1 MTPALPPILREL
13 ERNGQRCGGPVLLA
27 GFAMGYGLVTLS
39 SSLGQSSRFA
49 LELLVLVKLQLV
61 GPALVS
67 LLAMALLL
75 PHWLDRVESRGS
87 KAWHHCLPAAALA
100 GLMLML
106 MLFVAALIGGV
117 LASPRADLA
126 QEFNELLSGIQ
137 LSDLLRPLI
146 RSGAFLAV
154 LCGWSQWRGGN
165 ALQQKL
171 PMALIVSNLLVEGL
185 MLALLL
191 KLIWVFSIDPP
202 SLRSLAS

>member
-1 MTPALPPILREL
+1 MTLALPLILREL

-49 LELLVLVKLQLV
+49 LELLVLVKLQLL

-100 GLMLML
+100 GLVLML

-154 LCGWSQWRGGN
+154 LCGWSQWRGVN

-171 PMALIVSNLLVEGL
+171 PMALVVSNLLVEGL

>member
-1 MTPALPPILREL
+1 MTLALPPILREL

-49 LELLVLVKLQLV
+49 LELLVLVKLQLL

-87 KAWHHCLPAAALA
+87 KAWHHCLPASALA
-100 GLMLML
+100 GLVLML

>member
-1 MTPALPPILREL
+1 MKLAFPTILREL

>member
-1 MTPALPPILREL
+1 MGREL

-49 LELLVLVKLQLV
+49 LELLVLVKLQLL

-100 GLMLML
+100 GLVLML

-171 PMALIVSNLLVEGL
+171 PMALVVSNLLVEGL

>member
-1 MTPALPPILREL
+1 MTSALPPILREL

-49 LELLVLVKLQLV
+49 LELLVLVKLQLL

>member
-1 MTPALPPILREL
+1 MTLALPPILREL

-49 LELLVLVKLQLV
+49 LELLVLVKLQLL

-87 KAWHHCLPAAALA
+87 KAWHHCLPASALA
-100 GLMLML
+100 GLVL

-154 LCGWSQWRGGN
+154 LCGWSQWRGVN

-171 PMALIVSNLLVEGL
+171 PMALVVSNLLVEGL

>member
-1 MTPALPPILREL
+1 MTLALPPILREL
-13 ERNGQRCGGPVLLA
+13 ERNGQRCSGPVLLA

-49 LELLVLVKLQLV
+49 LELLVLVKLQLL

-100 GLMLML
+100 GLVLML

>member
-1 MTPALPPILREL
+1 MKLAVPTILREL
-13 ERNGQRCGGPVLLA
+13 ERNGQRCSGPVLLA

-100 GLMLML
+100 GLVLML

>member
-1 MTPALPPILREL
+1 MTLALPPILREL

-100 GLMLML
+100 GLVLML

-154 LCGWSQWRGGN
+154 LCGWSQWRGVN
-165 ALQQKL
+165 ALQQKR
-171 PMALIVSNLLVEGL
+171 PMALVVSNLLVEGL

>member
-1 MTPALPPILREL
+1 MTLALPLILREL

-49 LELLVLVKLQLV
+49 LELLVLVKLQLL

-100 GLMLML
+100 GLVLML

-154 LCGWSQWRGGN
+154 LCGWSQWRGVN
-165 ALQQKL
+165 ALQQKR
-171 PMALIVSNLLVEGL
+171 PMALVVSNLLVEGL

>member
-1 MTPALPPILREL
+1 MGREL
-13 ERNGQRCGGPVLLA
+13 ERNGQRCGGPILLA
-27 GFAMGYGLVTLS
+27 GFAMGYGLVALS

-49 LELLVLVKLQLV
+49 LELLVLVKLQLL

-75 PHWLDRVESRGS
+75 PRWIDQVETRES
-87 KAWHHCLPAAALA
+87 KAWHHCIPAAALS
-100 GLMLML
+100 GFLLML

-171 PMALIVSNLLVEGL
+171 PMALVVSNLLVEGL

-202 SLRSLAS
+202 SLRSLTS

>member
-1 MTPALPPILREL
+1 MKLALPPILREL

-49 LELLVLVKLQLV
+49 LELLVLVKLQLL
-61 GPALVS
+61 GPVLVS

-87 KAWHHCLPAAALA
+87 KACHHCLPAAALA
-100 GLMLML
+100 GLVLML

-137 LSDLLRPLI
+137 LSDLLRPLF

-154 LCGWSQWRGGN
+154 LCGWSQWRGVN
-165 ALQQKL
+165 ALQQKR

>member
-1 MTPALPPILREL
+1 MKLAVPTILREL

-39 SSLGQSSRFA
+39 SSMGQSSRFA

-87 KAWHHCLPAAALA
+87 KAWHHCLPASALA
-100 GLMLML
+100 GLVLML
-106 MLFVAALIGGV
+106 MLFVAALFGGV

-146 RSGAFLAV
+146 RSGVFLAV
-154 LCGWSQWRGGN
+154 LCGWSQWRGVN
-165 ALQQKL
+165 ALQQKR
-171 PMALIVSNLLVEGL
+171 PMALVVSNLLVEGL

>member
-1 MTPALPPILREL
+1 MKLAVPTILREL

-100 GLMLML
+100 GLVLML

-154 LCGWSQWRGGN
+154 LCGWSQWRGVN

-171 PMALIVSNLLVEGL
+171 PMALVVSNLLVEGL

>member
-1 MTPALPPILREL
+1 MTLALPPILREL

-49 LELLVLVKLQLV
+49 LELLVLVKLQLL

-100 GLMLML
+100 GLVLML